1 MAGRGPDER
10 LGRLARLD
18 RGEVKARLSG
28 FPEERPE
35 RRNATSGAPG
45 SARAGL
51 TARGTSQ
58 RCQRYVAPN
67 GAPLPLWR
75 EEGNEGGAPRPTTS
89 GADESR
95 LWGCLKT
102 ESEMKARRC
111 SSYLRPANRFTV
123 SATSTT
129 DGGAPLAPSTSI
141 GPCPI
146 GPVSFGS
153 LPRKIATSGTP

>member
-10 LGRLARLD
+10 WGRLARLD

-45 SARAGL
+45 SARAGY

-75 EEGNEGGAPRPTTS
+75 EEGNEGGAPRLATS

-95 LWGCLKT
+95 LHVCKREALH
-102 ESEMKARRC
+102 RRAKRR
-111 SSYLRPANRFTV
+111 RPSDDYERGLF
-123 SATSTT
+123 
-129 DGGAPLAPSTSI
+129 DM
-141 GPCPI
+141 
-146 GPVSFGS
+146 
-153 LPRKIATSGTP
+153 

>member
-10 LGRLARLD
+10 WGRLARLD

-45 SARAGL
+45 SARAGH
-51 TARGTSQ
+51 TARGTSH

-75 EEGNEGGAPRPTTS
+75 EEGNEGGAPRLATS

-95 LWGCLKT
+95 LWGFLKMK
-102 ESEMKARRC
+102 SENRNSRGRSTVPPRPGGGGLALAR
-111 SSYLRPANRFTV
+111 S
-123 SATSTT
+123 
-129 DGGAPLAPSTSI
+129 GGEM
-141 GPCPI
+141 
-146 GPVSFGS
+146 
-153 LPRKIATSGTP
+153 